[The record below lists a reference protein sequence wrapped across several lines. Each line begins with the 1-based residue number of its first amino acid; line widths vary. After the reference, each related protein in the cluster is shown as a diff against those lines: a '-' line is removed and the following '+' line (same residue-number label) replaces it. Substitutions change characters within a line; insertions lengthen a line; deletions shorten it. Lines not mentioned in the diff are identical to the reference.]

1 MGIPVTTAFRA
12 TSISRA
18 FVINAMIG
26 ALIAA
31 LIVEMRLQFRD
42 EKSIFTGYAQTI
54 FNVTDKLNIWQ
65 KLTATFIA
73 GALASLLIYHLA
85 YIIIAFGGGFL
96 VGPRVPRYF

>member
-1 MGIPVTTAFRA
+1 MKIPVTTSFRA

-42 EKSIFTGYAQTI
+42 GKSVFTGYAQTI
-54 FNVTDKLNIWQ
+54 FNVSDKLNIWQ

-85 YIIIAFGGGFL
+85 YFIIAFGGGFL
-96 VGPRVPRYF
+96 VGPRPARYF